1 MFTEKTSLIVPTKD
15 RTKKV
20 INLLNQIT
28 EKNIFFSEIIIVDSS
43 NEKNKKELID
53 FISGK
58 KIKLISSKPS
68 ISLQRN
74 LGLKN
79 SNLLNEFIM
88 FCDDDIVFK
97 NQAFQEMDKGINKYI
112 DVAAFSFNLDS
123 PIKDN
128 FLEKIKRSY
137 IVKKIGIYSDQ
148 PGKVLRNGWQTKF
161 INVDKDLEVQWLST
175 QAVIYRRKKID
186 SLEFDENLGQYSYL
200 EDFDFSFM
208 LSKKSKL
215 MVISL
220 AKYNHPNFIERKDFN
235 FGKLEIINRYYL
247 VKKHNF
253 NKFNFFL
260 SAIIKI
266 IINFF
271 EIFRGKFLFNK
282 ILGNICALY
291 ICLRKK

>member
-137 IVKKIGIYSDQ
+137 IVNKIGIYSDQ

-161 INVDKDLEVQWLST
+161 SNVDKDLEVQWLST

-220 AKYNHPNFIERKDFN
+220 AKYSHPNFIERKDFN

>member
-137 IVKKIGIYSDQ
+137 IVNKIGIYSDQ

>member
-161 INVDKDLEVQWLST
+161 SNVDKDLEVQWLST

>member
-28 EKNIFFSEIIIVDSS
+28 EKNIFFGEIIIVDSS

-137 IVKKIGIYSDQ
+137 IVNKIGIYSDQ

>member
-137 IVKKIGIYSDQ
+137 IVNKIGIYSDQ

-186 SLEFDENLGQYSYL
+186 ALEFDENLGQYSYL

-282 ILGNICALY
+282 ILGNICAL
-291 ICLRKK
+291 

>member
-137 IVKKIGIYSDQ
+137 IVNKIGIYSDQ

-186 SLEFDENLGQYSYL
+186 TLKFDENLGQYSYL

-253 NKFNFFL
+253 NKFNFFF

>member
-137 IVKKIGIYSDQ
+137 IVNKIGIYSDQ

-161 INVDKDLEVQWLST
+161 SNVDKDLEVQWLST

>member
-161 INVDKDLEVQWLST
+161 SNVDKDLEVQWLST

-186 SLEFDENLGQYSYL
+186 TLKFDENLGQYSYL

>member
-1 MFTEKTSLIVPTKD
+1 
-15 RTKKV
+15 
-20 INLLNQIT
+20 
-28 EKNIFFSEIIIVDSS
+28 
-43 NEKNKKELID
+43 
-53 FISGK
+53 
-58 KIKLISSKPS
+58 
-68 ISLQRN
+68 
-74 LGLKN
+74 
-79 SNLLNEFIM
+79 
-88 FCDDDIVFK
+88 
-97 NQAFQEMDKGINKYI
+97 
-112 DVAAFSFNLDS
+112 
-123 PIKDN
+123 
-128 FLEKIKRSY
+128 
-137 IVKKIGIYSDQ
+137 
-148 PGKVLRNGWQTKF
+148 
-161 INVDKDLEVQWLST
+161 
-175 QAVIYRRKKID
+175 
-186 SLEFDENLGQYSYL
+186 
-200 EDFDFSFM
+200 
-208 LSKKSKL
+208 

>member
-15 RTKKV
+15 RTEKV

-28 EKNIFFSEIIIVDSS
+28 EKNIFFGEIIIVDSS

-137 IVKKIGIYSDQ
+137 IVNKIGIYSDQ

>member
-1 MFTEKTSLIVPTKD
+1 M
-15 RTKKV
+15 
-20 INLLNQIT
+20 
-28 EKNIFFSEIIIVDSS
+28 
-43 NEKNKKELID
+43 
-53 FISGK
+53 
-58 KIKLISSKPS
+58 
-68 ISLQRN
+68 
-74 LGLKN
+74 
-79 SNLLNEFIM
+79 
-88 FCDDDIVFK
+88 
-97 NQAFQEMDKGINKYI
+97 
-112 DVAAFSFNLDS
+112 
-123 PIKDN
+123 
-128 FLEKIKRSY
+128 
-137 IVKKIGIYSDQ
+137 
-148 PGKVLRNGWQTKF
+148 
-161 INVDKDLEVQWLST
+161 
-175 QAVIYRRKKID
+175 
-186 SLEFDENLGQYSYL
+186 EFDENLGQYSYL